1 MISYESMLN
10 TLLGIFS
17 QDMGIDLGT
26 ANTLVFV
33 KGKGVLIREPSYIA
47 RHKQTGAVLAIGTEA
62 KLMAGKT
69 PQSIEAVRPLQDGVI
84 ADYDGAEAMLNFY
97 IKQVHESSSW
107 IAKVPRPRVII
118 GIPSGVTEVERR
130 AVSEAA
136 IQAGAREA
144 YLVEEPMAA
153 AIGAGLPIHEP
164 RGQMIID
171 IGGGTTEIAILSLG
185 GIVLNK
191 SLRIAGDELT
201 EAIIHFA
208 RVKYGLLLG
217 DATAEEV
224 KIQIGSAV
232 EINPSASSGQ
242 AKELQTVVRGRDLSN
257 GLPKSMKFT
266 ATEIREAL
274 APTLQQIVRAVMD
287 VLEET
292 PPELV
297 SDIIQHGITMAGGGS
312 LIRGIDK
319 MIAESTHM
327 PVWICDEPMSAV
339 VRGCGKLLSDAK
351 LLKKVKVGARLRY

>member
-1 MISYESMLN
+1 MLN
-10 TLLGIFS
+10 SLLGLFS
-17 QDMGIDLGT
+17 HDMGIDLGT

-33 KGKGVLIREPSYIA
+33 RGKGIVIREPSYIA
-47 RHKQTGAVLAIGTEA
+47 RHKRSGAILAIGTEA

-69 PQSIEAVRPLQDGVI
+69 PGAIEAVRPLRDGVI
-84 ADYDGAEAMLNFY
+84 ADYDGAESMLNFY
-97 IKQVHESSSW
+97 IKQVHENSPW
-107 IAKVPRPRVII
+107 IAKIPRPRVII

-136 IQAGAREA
+136 IQAGARET

-153 AIGAGLPIHEP
+153 AIGAGLPIDEP

-201 EAIIHFA
+201 ESIIHFA

-217 DATAEEV
+217 DASAEEV
-224 KIQIGSAV
+224 KIQIGSAMPDD
-232 EINPSASSGQ
+232 PSAGSGQ
-242 AKELQTVVRGRDLSN
+242 VKKELQVVVRGRDLSN
-257 GLPKSMKFT
+257 GLPKSMKFSG
-266 ATEIREAL
+266 TEVREAL
-274 APTLQQIVRAVMD
+274 APTIQQIVRSVMD

-312 LIRGIDK
+312 LIRGLDK
-319 MIAESTHM
+319 MVSESTKM
-327 PVWICDEPMSAV
+327 PVWVMDEPMSAV
-339 VRGCGKLLSDAK
+339 VRGCGKLLSDER

>member
-1 MISYESMLN
+1 MIALMLN
-10 TLLGIFS
+10 SLLGMFS

-33 KGKGVLIREPSYIA
+33 KNKGILIREPSYVA
-47 RHKQTGAVLAIGTEA
+47 RHKRTGAVLAIGSEA

-69 PQSIEAVRPLQDGVI
+69 PEAIEAIRPLRDGVI
-84 ADYDGAEAMLNFY
+84 ADYDGAEAMLNYY
-97 IKQVHESSSW
+97 IKQVHESSPW
-107 IAKVPRPRVII
+107 ISKIPRPKVII

-136 IQAGAREA
+136 VQAGAREA

-153 AIGAGLPIHEP
+153 AIGAGLPIDEP
-164 RGQMIID
+164 RGQMIVD
-171 IGGGTTEIAILSLG
+171 IGGGTTEIAVLSLG

-201 EAIIHFA
+201 ESIIHFA

-217 DATAEEV
+217 DASAEEV

-232 EINPSASSGQ
+232 ADDPSAGSGQ
-242 AKELQTVVRGRDLSN
+242 TKKERQSVVRGRDLGN
-257 GLPKSMKFT
+257 GLPKSMKFNE
-266 ATEIREAL
+266 TEVREAL
-274 APTLQQIVRAVMD
+274 APTLQQIVRAIMD

-312 LIRGIDK
+312 LIKGLDK
-319 MIAESTHM
+319 MIAEATRM
-327 PVWICDEPMSAV
+327 PVWVTDEPMSAV
-339 VRGCGKLLSDAK
+339 VRGCGKLLTDER

>member
-1 MISYESMLN
+1 MLN
-10 TLLGIFS
+10 ALLGIFS

-33 KGKGVLIREPSYIA
+33 KGKGILIREPSYIA
-47 RHKQTGAVLAIGTEA
+47 RHKRTGAIIAIGAEA

-69 PQSIEAVRPLQDGVI
+69 PQSIEAVRPLRDGVI
-84 ADYDGAEAMLNFY
+84 ADYDGAEAMLNYY
-97 IKQVHESSSW
+97 IKQVHENSNW
-107 IAKVPRPRVII
+107 ISKIPRPRVII

-153 AIGAGLPIHEP
+153 AIGAGLPIDAP

-191 SLRIAGDELT
+191 SLRVAGDELT
-201 EAIIHFA
+201 ESIIHFA

-217 DATAEEV
+217 DTSAEEV
-224 KIQIGSAV
+224 KIQIGSAAGS
-232 EINPSASSGQ
+232 EDK
-242 AKELQTVVRGRDLSN
+242 KEQQVVVRGRDLGS
-257 GLPKSMKFT
+257 GLPKSMKFG
-266 ATEIREAL
+266 ATEVREAL
-274 APTLQQIVRAVMD
+274 APTLQLIVRSAMD

-312 LIRGIDK
+312 LIRGLDK
-319 MIAESTHM
+319 MIAEATSM
-327 PVWICDEPMSAV
+327 PVWVAEDPMDSV
-339 VRGCGKLLSDAK
+339 VRGCGKLLTDEK

>member
-1 MISYESMLN
+1 MLN
-10 TLLGIFS
+10 SLLGMFS

-33 KGKGVLIREPSYIA
+33 KGKGILIREPSYVA
-47 RHKQTGAVLAIGTEA
+47 RHKRTGAVLAIGTEA

-69 PQSIEAVRPLQDGVI
+69 PEAIEAVRPLRDGVI
-84 ADYDGAEAMLNFY
+84 ADYDGALSMLSFY
-97 IKQVHESSSW
+97 IKQVHESSPW
-107 IAKVPRPRVII
+107 IAKIPRPRVII

-136 IQAGAREA
+136 IEAGAREA

-153 AIGAGLPIHEP
+153 AIGAGLPIDEP

-217 DATAEEV
+217 DASAEEV
-224 KIQIGSAV
+224 KIQIGSATD
-232 EINPSASSGQ
+232 ESLTASGQ
-242 AKELQTVVRGRDLSN
+242 GKELQSVVRGRDLGT
-257 GLPKSMKFT
+257 GLPKSMKFSG
-266 ATEIREAL
+266 TEIREAL

-292 PPELV
+292 PPELI

-312 LIRGIDK
+312 MIRGLDK
-319 MIAESTHM
+319 MVFEATKM
-327 PVWICDEPMSAV
+327 PVWITDEPMSAV
-339 VRGCGKLLSDAK
+339 VRGCGKLLTDER

>member
-1 MISYESMLN
+1 MLN
-10 TLLGIFS
+10 ALLGIFS
-17 QDMGIDLGT
+17 QDIGIDLGT

-33 KGKGVLIREPSYIA
+33 KGKGILIKEPSYIA
-47 RHKQTGAVLAIGTEA
+47 RHKQTGAVLAIGREA

-69 PQSIEAVRPLQDGVI
+69 PQSIEAVRPLRDGVI

-153 AIGAGLPIHEP
+153 AIGAGLPIDEP

-171 IGGGTTEIAILSLG
+171 IGGGTSEIAILSLG

-232 EINPSASSGQ
+232 SQP
-242 AKELQTVVRGRDLSN
+242 KELQTVVRGRDLSN
-257 GLPKSMKFT
+257 GLPKSMKFS

-274 APTLQQIVRAVMD
+274 APTLQQIVRAIMD

-312 LIRGIDK
+312 LIFGIDK
-319 MIAESTHM
+319 MISESTHM

-339 VRGCGKLLSDAK
+339 VRGCGKLLTDAK
-351 LLKKVKVGARLRY
+351 LLNKVKVGARLRY

>member
-1 MISYESMLN
+1 MLN
-10 TLLGIFS
+10 SLLGIFS

-33 KGKGVLIREPSYIA
+33 KNKGIVIREPSYIA
-47 RHKQTGAVLAIGTEA
+47 RHKRSGAVLAIGTEA
-62 KLMAGKT
+62 KMMAGKT
-69 PQSIEAVRPLQDGVI
+69 PDAIEAIRPLRDGVI

-97 IKQVHESSSW
+97 IKQVHESSPW
-107 IAKVPRPRVII
+107 IAKIPRPKVII

-136 IQAGAREA
+136 VQAGAREA

-153 AIGAGLPIHEP
+153 AIGAGLPIGEP

-171 IGGGTTEIAILSLG
+171 IGGGTTEIAVLSLG
-185 GIVLNK
+185 GIVLNR

-201 EAIIHFA
+201 ESIIHFA

-217 DATAEEV
+217 DTSAEEV
-224 KIQIGSAV
+224 KIQIGSATSDDS
-232 EINPSASSGQ
+232 PASSGHDK
-242 AKELQTVVRGRDLSN
+242 KEMQTVVRGRDLSN

-266 ATEIREAL
+266 QTEVREAM
-274 APTLQQIVRAVMD
+274 APTIQQIVRAVMD

-312 LIRGIDK
+312 LIKGLDK
-319 MIAESTHM
+319 MVAESTHM
-327 PVWICDEPMSAV
+327 PVWVCDEPMSAV
-339 VRGCGKLLSDAK
+339 VRGCGKLLSDEK

>member
-1 MISYESMLN
+1 MLN
-10 TLLGIFS
+10 ALLGMFS

-33 KGKGVLIREPSYIA
+33 KGKGILIREPSYIA
-47 RHKQTGAVLAIGTEA
+47 RHKRTGAVLAIGTEA

-69 PQSIEAVRPLQDGVI
+69 PEAIEAVRPLRDGVI
-84 ADYDGAEAMLNFY
+84 ADYDGAEAMLDFY
-97 IKQVHESSSW
+97 IKQVHESSMW
-107 IAKVPRPRVII
+107 IAKIPRPKVII

-153 AIGAGLPIHEP
+153 AIGAGLPIDEP

-201 EAIIHFA
+201 ESIVHFA

-217 DATAEEV
+217 ETTAEEV
-224 KIQIGSAV
+224 KMQVGSAV
-232 EINPSASSGQ
+232 APEDK
-242 AKELQTVVRGRDLSN
+242 KELQIVVRGRDLGS
-257 GLPKSMKFT
+257 GLPKSMKLT
-266 ATEIREAL
+266 ATEVREAL
-274 APTLQQIVRAVMD
+274 APVIQQIVRSVMD

-312 LIRGIDK
+312 LIRGLDK
-319 MIAESTHM
+319 MVSESTRM
-327 PVWICDEPMSAV
+327 PVWVTDEPMSAV
-339 VRGCGKLLSDAK
+339 VRGCGKLLTDER

>member
-1 MISYESMLN
+1 MLN
-10 TLLGIFS
+10 ALLGMFS

-33 KGKGVLIREPSYIA
+33 KNKGILIREPSYVA
-47 RHKQTGAVLAIGTEA
+47 RHKRTGAIIAIGAEA

-69 PQSIEAVRPLQDGVI
+69 PEAIEAIRPLRDGVI
-84 ADYDGAEAMLNFY
+84 ADYDGAEAMLNYY
-97 IKQVHESSSW
+97 IKQVHENSAW
-107 IAKVPRPRVII
+107 IAKLPRPKVII

-153 AIGAGLPIHEP
+153 AIGAGLPIDAP

-171 IGGGTTEIAILSLG
+171 IGGGTTEIAVLSLG

-201 EAIIHFA
+201 ESIIHFA

-217 DATAEEV
+217 EATAEEV

-232 EINPSASSGQ
+232 EIDSK
-242 AKELQTVVRGRDLSN
+242 KELQTVVRGRDLGN
-257 GLPKSMKFT
+257 GMPKSMKFS
-266 ATEIREAL
+266 EREVREAL
-274 APTLQQIVRAVMD
+274 APTLQQIVRGVMD
-287 VLEET
+287 ILEET

-312 LIRGIDK
+312 LIRGLDK
-319 MIAESTHM
+319 MISEATQM
-327 PVWICDEPMSAV
+327 PVWVCEEPMSAV
-339 VRGCGKLLSDAK
+339 VRGCGKLLTDDK

>member
-1 MISYESMLN
+1 MSAMLN
-10 TLLGIFS
+10 SLLGLFS

-33 KGKGVLIREPSYIA
+33 RGKGILIREPSYVA
-47 RHKQTGAVLAIGTEA
+47 RHKKTGAVLAIGSEA

-69 PQSIEAVRPLQDGVI
+69 PEAIEAIRPLRDGVI
-84 ADYDGAEAMLNFY
+84 ADYDGAEAMLNYY
-97 IKQVHESSSW
+97 IKQVHRSSPW
-107 IAKVPRPRVII
+107 IARVPRPRVII

-136 IQAGAREA
+136 IQAGAREV

-153 AIGAGLPIHEP
+153 AIGAGLPIDEP

-201 EAIIHFA
+201 ESIIHFA

-224 KIQIGSAV
+224 KIQIGSAQ
-232 EINPSASSGQ
+232 GDD
-242 AKELQTVVRGRDLSN
+242 KTTELQTVVRGRDIGS
-257 GLPKSMKFT
+257 GLPKSMKFGGD
-266 ATEIREAL
+266 EIREAL
-274 APTLQQIVRAVMD
+274 APTLQTIVRGVMD

-297 SDIIQHGITMAGGGS
+297 GDIIQHGITMAGGGS
-312 LIRGIDK
+312 LIRNIDK
-319 MIAESTHM
+319 MIAESTRM
-327 PVWICDEPMSAV
+327 PVWVTDEPMSAV
-339 VRGCGKLLSDAK
+339 VRGCGKLLSDDK

>member
-1 MISYESMLN
+1 M
-10 TLLGIFS
+10 FS

-33 KGKGVLIREPSYIA
+33 KGKGILIREPSYIA
-47 RHKQTGAVLAIGTEA
+47 RHKRTGTVLAIGTEA

-69 PQSIEAVRPLQDGVI
+69 PDAIEAVRPLRDGVI
-84 ADYDGAEAMLNFY
+84 ADYDGAESMLNYY
-97 IKQVHESSSW
+97 IKQVHENSPW
-107 IAKVPRPRVII
+107 IAKLPRPRVII

-136 IQAGAREA
+136 IEAGAREA
-144 YLVEEPMAA
+144 FLVEEPMAA
-153 AIGAGLPIHEP
+153 AIGAGLPIDEP

-171 IGGGTTEIAILSLG
+171 IGGGTTEIAVLSLG

-191 SLRIAGDELT
+191 SLRVAGDELT
-201 EAIIHFA
+201 ESIIHFA

-217 DATAEEV
+217 DSSAEEV

-232 EINPSASSGQ
+232 VVDDPSGASGQ
-242 AKELQTVVRGRDLSN
+242 VKKEMQTVVRGRDLGS
-257 GLPKSMKFT
+257 GLPKSMKFGE
-266 ATEIREAL
+266 TEVREAL

-297 SDIIQHGITMAGGGS
+297 SDILQHGITMAGGGS
-312 LIRGIDK
+312 LIRGLDK
-319 MIAESTHM
+319 MVSEATRM
-327 PVWICDEPMSAV
+327 PVWITDEPMSAV
-339 VRGCGKLLSDAK
+339 VRGCGKLLTDER
-351 LLKKVKVGARLRY
+351 LLRKVKVGARLRY

>member
-1 MISYESMLN
+1 MISCESMFN
-10 TLLGIFS
+10 SLLGMFS

-33 KGKGVLIREPSYIA
+33 KGKGILIREPSYIA
-47 RHKQTGAVLAIGTEA
+47 RHKRTGTVLAIGTEA

-69 PQSIEAVRPLQDGVI
+69 PDAIEAVRPLRDGVI
-84 ADYDGAEAMLNFY
+84 ADYDGAESMLNYY
-97 IKQVHESSSW
+97 IKQVHQNSAW
-107 IAKVPRPRVII
+107 IAKLPRPRVII

-130 AVSEAA
+130 AVSEAV
-136 IQAGAREA
+136 IEAGAREA
-144 YLVEEPMAA
+144 FLVEEPMAA
-153 AIGAGLPIHEP
+153 AIGAGLPIDEP

-171 IGGGTTEIAILSLG
+171 IGGGTTEIAVLSLG

-191 SLRIAGDELT
+191 SLRVAGDELT
-201 EAIIHFA
+201 ESIIHFA

-217 DATAEEV
+217 DSSAEEV

-232 EINPSASSGQ
+232 AIEEN
-242 AKELQTVVRGRDLSN
+242 KEMQTVVRGRDLGS
-257 GLPKSMKFT
+257 GLPKSMKFSS
-266 ATEIREAL
+266 TEVREAL

-297 SDIIQHGITMAGGGS
+297 SDILQHGITMAGGGS
-312 LIRGIDK
+312 LIRGLDK
-319 MIAESTHM
+319 LVSEATRM
-327 PVWICDEPMSAV
+327 PVWVTDEPMSAV
-339 VRGCGKLLSDAK
+339 VRGCGKLLTDER

>member
-1 MISYESMLN
+1 MFNS
-10 TLLGIFS
+10 LLGMFS

-33 KGKGVLIREPSYIA
+33 KGKGILIREPSYIA
-47 RHKQTGAVLAIGTEA
+47 RHKRTGTVLAIGTEA

-69 PQSIEAVRPLQDGVI
+69 PDAIEAVRPLRDGVI
-84 ADYDGAEAMLNFY
+84 ADYDGAESMLNYY
-97 IKQVHESSSW
+97 IKQVHQNSAW
-107 IAKVPRPRVII
+107 IAKLPRPRVII

-130 AVSEAA
+130 AVSEAV
-136 IQAGAREA
+136 IEAGAREA
-144 YLVEEPMAA
+144 FLVEEPMAA
-153 AIGAGLPIHEP
+153 AIGAGLPIDEP

-171 IGGGTTEIAILSLG
+171 IGGGTTEIAVLSLG

-191 SLRIAGDELT
+191 SLRVAGDELT
-201 EAIIHFA
+201 ESIIHFA

-217 DATAEEV
+217 DSSAEEV

-232 EINPSASSGQ
+232 AIEEN
-242 AKELQTVVRGRDLSN
+242 KEMQTVVRGRDLGS
-257 GLPKSMKFT
+257 GLPKSMKFSS
-266 ATEIREAL
+266 TEVREAL

-297 SDIIQHGITMAGGGS
+297 SDILQHGITMAGGGS
-312 LIRGIDK
+312 LIRGLDK
-319 MIAESTHM
+319 LVSEATRM
-327 PVWICDEPMSAV
+327 PVWVTDEPMSAV
-339 VRGCGKLLSDAK
+339 VRGCGKLLTDER

>member
-1 MISYESMLN
+1 MLN
-10 TLLGIFS
+10 ALLGMFS
-17 QDMGIDLGT
+17 HDMGIDLGT

-33 KGKGVLIREPSYIA
+33 KGKGIVIREPSYVA
-47 RHKQTGAVLAIGTEA
+47 RHKKTGAVLAIGSEA

-69 PQSIEAVRPLQDGVI
+69 PEAIEAIRPLRDGVI
-84 ADYDGAEAMLNFY
+84 ADYDGAEAMLDYY
-97 IKQVHESSSW
+97 IRQVHEHSPW
-107 IAKVPRPRVII
+107 VARVPRPRVII

-136 IQAGAREA
+136 VAAGAREA
-144 YLVEEPMAA
+144 FLVEEPMAA
-153 AIGAGLPIHEP
+153 AIGAGLPIDEP
-164 RGQMIID
+164 QGHMIID
-171 IGGGTTEIAILSLG
+171 IGGGTTEIAVLSLG

-217 DATAEEV
+217 EATAEEV
-224 KIQIGSAV
+224 KTSIGSA
-232 EINPSASSGQ
+232 SALDKDKSLQ
-242 AKELQTVVRGRDLSN
+242 AVVRGRDLGS
-257 GLPKSMKFT
+257 GLPKSMKFSD
-266 ATEIREAL
+266 TEIREAL
-274 APTLQQIVRAVMD
+274 APTIQLIVRAVMD

-297 SDIIQHGITMAGGGS
+297 SDILQHGITMAGGGS

-319 MIAESTHM
+319 FVSEATKM
-327 PVWICDEPMSAV
+327 PVWVTDEPMAAV
-339 VRGCGKLLSDAK
+339 VRGCGKLLTDER

>member
-1 MISYESMLN
+1 MLN
-10 TLLGIFS
+10 ALLGMLS

-33 KGKGVLIREPSYIA
+33 KGKGILIREPSYIA
-47 RHKQTGAVLAIGTEA
+47 RHKRSGAIIAIGSEA

-69 PQSIEAVRPLQDGVI
+69 PQSIEAVRPLRDGVI
-84 ADYDGAEAMLNFY
+84 ADYDGAEAMLHYY
-97 IKQVHESSSW
+97 IKQVHENSSW
-107 IAKVPRPRVII
+107 ISKLPRPKVII

-201 EAIIHFA
+201 ESIIHFA

-217 DATAEEV
+217 DASAEEI

-232 EINPSASSGQ
+232 APADPSTGSGQ
-242 AKELQTVVRGRDLSN
+242 AKKESQIVVRGRDLGT
-257 GLPKSMKFT
+257 GLPKSMKFS

-274 APTLQQIVRAVMD
+274 APTLQSIVRAAMD

-312 LIRGIDK
+312 LIRGLDK
-319 MIAESTHM
+319 MVSESTSM
-327 PVWICDEPMSAV
+327 PVWVADDPMDCV
-339 VRGCGKLLSDAK
+339 VRGCGKLLTDEK

>member
-1 MISYESMLN
+1 MLN
-10 TLLGIFS
+10 ALLGMFS

-33 KGKGVLIREPSYIA
+33 RGKGILIREPSYIA
-47 RHKQTGAVLAIGTEA
+47 RHKRTQAIIAIGAEA

-69 PQSIEAVRPLQDGVI
+69 PQSIEAVRPLRDGVI
-84 ADYDGAEAMLNFY
+84 ADYDGAEAMLNYY
-97 IKQVHESSSW
+97 IKQVHETSTW
-107 IAKVPRPRVII
+107 ISKIPRPRVII

-153 AIGAGLPIHEP
+153 AIGAGLPIDAP

-201 EAIIHFA
+201 ESIVHFA

-217 DATAEEV
+217 DSSAEEV

-232 EINPSASSGQ
+232 ASEDK
-242 AKELQTVVRGRDLSN
+242 KEPQVVVRGRDLGS
-257 GLPKSMKFT
+257 GLPKSMKFG
-266 ATEIREAL
+266 AAEVREAL
-274 APTLQQIVRAVMD
+274 APTLQSIVRAVMD

-312 LIRGIDK
+312 LIRGLDK
-319 MIAESTHM
+319 MVAEVTSM
-327 PVWICDEPMSAV
+327 PVWVSDSPMEAV
-339 VRGCGKLLSDAK
+339 VRGCGKLLTDEQ

>member
-1 MISYESMLN
+1 MLN
-10 TLLGIFS
+10 SILGMFS

-33 KGKGVLIREPSYIA
+33 KGKGILIREPSYVA
-47 RHKQTGAVLAIGTEA
+47 RHKKTGAVLAIGSEA

-69 PQSIEAVRPLQDGVI
+69 PEAIEAIRPLRDGVI
-84 ADYDGAEAMLNFY
+84 ADYDGAEAMLNYY
-97 IKQVHESSSW
+97 IRQVHRSSPW
-107 IAKVPRPRVII
+107 IARLPRPRVII

-153 AIGAGLPIHEP
+153 AIGSGLPIDEP

-232 EINPSASSGQ
+232 ADSKTA
-242 AKELQTVVRGRDLSN
+242 ELQTVVRGRDIGS
-257 GLPKSMKFT
+257 GLPKSMKFGG
-266 ATEIREAL
+266 TEIREAL
-274 APTLQQIVRAVMD
+274 APTLQTIVRGVMD

-292 PPELV
+292 PPELIG
-297 SDIIQHGITMAGGGS
+297 DIIQHGITMAGGGS
-312 LIRGIDK
+312 LIRGIDQ
-319 MIAESTHM
+319 MIAESTRM
-327 PVWICDEPMSAV
+327 PVWVTDEPMSAV
-339 VRGCGKLLSDAK
+339 VRGCGKLLTDEK

>member
-1 MISYESMLN
+1 MISCDPMLN
-10 TLLGIFS
+10 SFLGIFS

-33 KGKGVLIREPSYIA
+33 KGKGIVIREPSYIA
-47 RHKQTGAVLAIGTEA
+47 RHKRSGTILAIGTEA

-69 PQSIEAVRPLQDGVI
+69 PDAIEAIRPLRDGVI
-84 ADYDGAEAMLNFY
+84 ADYDGAESMLNYY
-97 IKQVHESSSW
+97 IKQVHGSSRW
-107 IAKVPRPRVII
+107 IAKIPRPRVII

-153 AIGAGLPIHEP
+153 AIGAGLPIDEP

-201 EAIIHFA
+201 ESIIHFA

-217 DATAEEV
+217 DASAEEV

-232 EINPSASSGQ
+232 SLDDG
-242 AKELQTVVRGRDLSN
+242 KELQAVVRGRDLSN

-266 ATEIREAL
+266 GTEIREAL
-274 APTLQQIVRAVMD
+274 APTIQQIVRAVMD

-312 LIRGIDK
+312 LIRGLDK
-319 MIAESTHM
+319 MISESTHM
-327 PVWICDEPMSAV
+327 PVWVCDEPMSAV
-339 VRGCGKLLSDAK
+339 ARGCGKLLTDER

>member
-1 MISYESMLN
+1 MLN
-10 TLLGIFS
+10 QLLGLFS

-33 KGKGVLIREPSYIA
+33 KNKGIMVREPSYVA
-47 RHKQTGAVLAIGTEA
+47 RHKKTGAVVAIGGEA

-69 PQSIEAVRPLQDGVI
+69 PQALEAIRPLRDGVI
-84 ADYDGAEAMLNFY
+84 ADYDAAEAMLDYY
-97 IKQVHESSSW
+97 IKMIHKNSPW
-107 IAKVPRPRVII
+107 ISRVPRPRVIV

-130 AVSEAA
+130 AVRAA
-136 IQAGAREA
+136 AMAAGAREA

-171 IGGGTTEIAILSLG
+171 IGGGTTEIAVLSLG

-201 EAIIHFA
+201 ESIIHFA

-217 DATAEEV
+217 EASAEDI
-224 KIQIGSAV
+224 KINVGSAA
-232 EINPSASSGQ
+232 PQ
-242 AKELQTVVRGRDLSN
+242 DPKKQLQTVARGRDIN
-257 GLPKSMKFT
+257 TGLPQSIKFT
-266 ATEIREAL
+266 ESEVREAL
-274 APTLQQIVRAVMD
+274 MPTIQQIVRGVKD

-297 SDIIQHGITMAGGGS
+297 SDILQYGITMAGGGS

-319 MIAESTHM
+319 MISEATSM
-327 PVWICDEPMSAV
+327 PVWVTDDPMTAV
-339 VRGCGKLLSDAK
+339 VRGCGKLLTDDA
-351 LLKKVKVGARLRY
+351 LLKKVKVGARLRF

>member
-1 MISYESMLN
+1 MVSCGTMLN
-10 TLLGIFS
+10 ALLGMFS

-33 KGKGVLIREPSYIA
+33 KGKGILIREPSYVA
-47 RHKQTGAVLAIGTEA
+47 RHKRTGAIIAIGSEA

-69 PQSIEAVRPLQDGVI
+69 PGSIEAIRPLRDGVI
-84 ADYDGAEAMLNFY
+84 ADYDGAEAMLNYY
-97 IKQVHESSSW
+97 IKQVHRSSHW
-107 IAKVPRPRVII
+107 IARVPRPRVII

-153 AIGAGLPIHEP
+153 AIGAGLPIDEP
-164 RGQMIID
+164 RGQMVID
-171 IGGGTTEIAILSLG
+171 IGGGTTEIAVLSLG

-191 SLRIAGDELT
+191 SMRIAGDELT

-232 EINPSASSGQ
+232 VDSKTS
-242 AKELQTVVRGRDLSN
+242 ELQTVVRGRDIGS
-257 GLPKSMKFT
+257 GLPKSMKFA

-274 APTLQQIVRAVMD
+274 APTLQTIVRGVMD

-297 SDIIQHGITMAGGGS
+297 ADIIQHGITMAGGGS

-319 MIAESTHM
+319 MIAESTRM
-327 PVWICDEPMSAV
+327 PVWVSDEPMSAV
-339 VRGCGKLLSDAK
+339 VRGCGKLLTDEK
-351 LLKKVKVGARLRY
+351 LLRKVKVGARLRY

>member
-1 MISYESMLN
+1 MFNS
-10 TLLGIFS
+10 LLGMFS

-33 KGKGVLIREPSYIA
+33 KGKGILIRESSYIA
-47 RHKQTGAVLAIGTEA
+47 RHKRTGTVLAIGTEA

-69 PQSIEAVRPLQDGVI
+69 PDAIEAVRPLRDGVI
-84 ADYDGAEAMLNFY
+84 ADYDGAESMLNYY
-97 IKQVHESSSW
+97 IKQVHQNSAW
-107 IAKVPRPRVII
+107 IAKLPRPRVII

-136 IQAGAREA
+136 IEAGAREA
-144 YLVEEPMAA
+144 FLVEEPMAA
-153 AIGAGLPIHEP
+153 AIGAGLPIDEP

-171 IGGGTTEIAILSLG
+171 IGGGTTEIAVLSLG

-191 SLRIAGDELT
+191 SLRVAGDELT
-201 EAIIHFA
+201 ESIIHFA

-217 DATAEEV
+217 DSSAEEV

-232 EINPSASSGQ
+232 AIEEN
-242 AKELQTVVRGRDLSN
+242 KEMQTVVRGRDLGS
-257 GLPKSMKFT
+257 GLPKSMKFSS
-266 ATEIREAL
+266 TEVREAL

-297 SDIIQHGITMAGGGS
+297 SDILQHGITMAGGGS
-312 LIRGIDK
+312 LIRGLDK
-319 MIAESTHM
+319 LVSEATRM
-327 PVWICDEPMSAV
+327 PVWVTDEPMSAV
-339 VRGCGKLLSDAK
+339 VRGCGKLLTDER